1 MTAAAIR
8 QKVDR
13 GVKRRC
19 AACSTLFYDLMHYPI
34 QCPKCG
40 ALFDPKARP
49 KLLPSS
55 PKRVK
60 AAGTRSRSKAAAVP
74 LAEANERKWPNP
86 ETEDAEADGQT
97 DQEDAILDREDED
110 EEGQEQARGGE
121 AEET

>member
-19 AACSTLFYDLMHYPI
+19 AACSTLFYDLLHYPI

-40 ALFDPKARP
+40 ALFDVNARP
-49 KLLPSS
+49 KLLPSA
-55 PKRVK
+55 PKRPK
-60 AAGTRSRSKAAAVP
+60 ATGSRSRSRTAAVP
-74 LAEANERKWPNP
+74 LAEADERKWPSPKP
-86 ETEDAEADGQT
+86 ENAELDEQA

-110 EEGQEQARGGE
+110 EDQGNE

>member
-19 AACSTLFYDLMHYPI
+19 AACSTLFYDLLHYPI

-40 ALFDPKARP
+40 ALFDVNARP
-49 KLLPSS
+49 KLLPSL
-55 PKRVK
+55 PKRLK
-60 AAGTRSRSKAAAVP
+60 AAGPRSRSKAAAVP
-74 LAEANERKWPNP
+74 LTEADERKWPSP
-86 ETEDAEADGQT
+86 ETEDVELHGQT

-110 EEGQEQARGGE
+110 EDQRNEP
-121 AEET
+121 EET

>member
-8 QKVDR
+8 QKADR

-19 AACSTLFYDLMHYPI
+19 APCSTLFYDLLHYPI

-40 ALFDPKARP
+40 VLFDVNARP
-49 KLLPSS
+49 KLLPSA
-55 PKRVK
+55 PKRSK
-60 AAGTRSRSKAAAVP
+60 ATGSRSRSRTAAVP
-74 LAEANERKWPNP
+74 LAEADERERPGPKP
-86 ETEDAEADGQT
+86 ENAELGEQA

-110 EEGQEQARGGE
+110 EDQGNE